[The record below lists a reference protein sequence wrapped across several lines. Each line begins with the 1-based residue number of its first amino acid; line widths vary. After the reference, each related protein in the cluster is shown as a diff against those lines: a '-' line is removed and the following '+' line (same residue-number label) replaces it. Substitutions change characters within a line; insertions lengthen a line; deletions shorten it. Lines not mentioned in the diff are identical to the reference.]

1 MVPPMSDEAP
11 DAGRMVRESG
21 RLSLLTL
28 VSRVLGLVREMTRA
42 AFMGTAGLADS
53 FTIGFMIPNFL
64 RRLFAE
70 GSVAVAFIPTFK
82 GYLHDAGDDERRD
95 FLSAMFSALTLLVGL
110 ATALGIAAAPLVVG
124 LFDAEPV
131 ETAVLTRLMF
141 PYLALVS
148 FAAFLQGILNSV
160 GVFGPAAFA
169 PILFNICFITVPWL
183 VSRFMPNP
191 ARAMAVGVLAGGLAQ
206 ALWQLPY
213 VLRKGFRFGF
223 VGPRRAFRNSGVRRV
238 LALIAPT
245 IVGMAAYQ
253 LNDLVCTAVASR
265 TGVGV
270 ATALT
275 FSLRLQ
281 ELILGIFAVSVGT
294 VLLPELA
301 GLAAGRDWK
310 GFSGSLGRALDAIA
324 LVTVPVAVFSMIAGR
339 DIVSL
344 LFEAREF
351 DASSVD
357 LTTGAFFWHMTGLFF
372 IAANRLLAPAF
383 YARGDSRNPTWA
395 GVASFGANIV
405 LAVALAAFMGGGGIA
420 LALSLA
426 SAVNTFILVA
436 MLLRTRLEGMEA
448 ALRGTFAYV
457 AKLAVLSAL
466 AALPTLLL
474 AGPLERAF
482 GAASSRLVSAGLP
495 LLAKTIVFGAVGIG
509 TLVLTKDRV
518 ASFLFEA
525 VSRRGRRAAAV
536 GADAVGADAESG
548 GA

>member
-1 MVPPMSDEAP
+1 MSDEAP
-11 DAGRMVRESG
+11 EAGRMVRESG

-82 GYLHDAGDDERRD
+82 GYLRDASEEERGE

-124 LFDAEPV
+124 LFDTEPV
-131 ETAVLTRLMF
+131 ETAALTRIMF

-148 FAAFLQGILNSV
+148 FAALLQGILNSV
-160 GVFGPAAFA
+160 GVFAPAAFA
-169 PILFNICFITVPWL
+169 PILFNVCFITVPWL
-183 VSRFMPNP
+183 VSRFTANP
-191 ARAMAVGVLAGGLAQ
+191 ARAMAIGVLAGGLAQ

-213 VLRKGFRFGF
+213 VLRRGFRFGF
-223 VGPRRAFRNSGVRRV
+223 VGPRRAFRNPGVRRV
-238 LALIAPT
+238 LTLIAPT
-245 IVGMAAYQ
+245 IIGMAAYQ

-281 ELILGIFAVSVGT
+281 ELILGVFAVSVGT
-294 VLLPELA
+294 VLLPELS
-301 GLAAGRDWK
+301 GLAAGREWK
-310 GFSGSLGRALDAIA
+310 RFSASLGRALDAVA
-324 LVTVPVAVFSMIAGR
+324 LVTVPVAVFSMTAGR
-339 DIVSL
+339 DIVAL
-344 LFEAREF
+344 LFKAREF
-351 DASSVD
+351 DEASVD

-383 YARGDSRNPTWA
+383 YARGDTRNPTWA
-395 GVASFGANIV
+395 GVASFGANI
-405 LAVALAAFMGGGGIA
+405 ALAFALATLMGGGGIA
-420 LALSLA
+420 FALSLA
-426 SAVNTFILVA
+426 SGINMIILVV
-436 MLLRTRLEGMEA
+436 MLIKARLDGMEA
-448 ALRGTFAYV
+448 ALRSTLAYV
-457 AKLAVLSAL
+457 ARLALLSSVAAVPVLL
-466 AALPTLLL
+466 I
-474 AGPLERAF
+474 AGPLESAF
-482 GAASSRLVSAGLP
+482 GASSSRLVSAGLP
-495 LLAKTIVFGAVGIG
+495 LLAKTLVFGAIG
-509 TLVLTKDRV
+509 VALLVLTKDRV
-518 ASFLFEA
+518 ASFLLSA
-525 VSRRGRRAAAV
+525 LARRARGASGPGAADD
-536 GADAVGADAESG
+536 GIRGSG